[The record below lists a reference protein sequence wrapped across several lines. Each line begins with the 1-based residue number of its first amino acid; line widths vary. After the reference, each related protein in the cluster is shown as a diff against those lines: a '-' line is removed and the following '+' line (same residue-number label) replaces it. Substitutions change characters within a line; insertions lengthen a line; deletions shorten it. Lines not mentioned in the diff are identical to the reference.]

1 MYEPKHKPL
10 LPAHL
15 FLRRTAFH
23 FFVGILLIIFS
34 LLGGIFG
41 YVYFGRLN
49 WIESFENAAMI
60 LSGMG
65 PVTDMTTNSG
75 KIFAGVY
82 ALFSGIIFLGA
93 LAIIFAPIFHRFLH
107 KFVSKEIK

>member
-10 LPAHL
+10 LPTHL
-15 FLRRTAFH
+15 FLRRTFIH
-23 FFVGILLIIFS
+23 LVSGILLIIFS
-34 LLGGIFG
+34 LVGGILG
-41 YVYFGRLN
+41 YAYFGRLS
-49 WIESFENAAMI
+49 WIEAFENAAMI

-65 PVTDMTTNSG
+65 PVNEMITNSG

-93 LAIIFAPIFHRFLH
+93 FAIIFAPIFHRFLH